1 MCLGIVLVIG
11 FLHIFSSEVF
21 FPNKLKYQKIKIGKS
36 RITFAVWVCQTPR
49 VLSSWTLEVLQTF
62 RLTVYIPIMC
72 VNDHIIVLGE
82 KTGLFMLVYFAV
94 LDVMGPKQY
103 VIVVKCSGLF
113 SGLEAEYS

>member
-1 MCLGIVLVIG
+1 
-11 FLHIFSSEVF
+11 
-21 FPNKLKYQKIKIGKS
+21 
-36 RITFAVWVCQTPR
+36 
-49 VLSSWTLEVLQTF
+49 
-62 RLTVYIPIMC
+62 MC

-103 VIVVKCSGLF
+103 VIVIKCSGLF